1 MIEYKYARERIV
13 RGMRTE
19 MKRELDH
26 FYIGRSYGGNQD
38 WFRTFMM
45 RLGGCAA
52 GYGAGQSRD
61 LQRIPVAGFEGAVGY
76 RAHAEGR
83 VCPVSPGMTDAGV
96 YIFTKGA
103 TNRLLFY

>member
-19 MKRELDH
+19 MKRELHH

-45 RLGGCAA
+45 RLGG
-52 GYGAGQSRD
+52 
-61 LQRIPVAGFEGAVGY
+61 
-76 RAHAEGR
+76 
-83 VCPVSPGMTDAGV
+83 
-96 YIFTKGA
+96 
-103 TNRLLFY
+103 